1 MGVPFIKDINTSP
14 LPLPSITKL
23 RTTVTPQGHRS
34 SAAEAF
40 LPASFVQR
48 HKNLTIC
55 FGAVVQKI
63 QISLLAGRKV
73 VEGIFVE
80 NEDAAVTPGIQGER
94 WFIRGK
100 EVVLC
105 AGAVGS
111 AQLLIL
117 RYGKFGGG
125 SRLTDADGSGV
136 GAKEEMDKLG
146 IETKVDL
153 PGVGKHLVSSPSIAL
168 IYKLLSS
175 PYSLLLF
182 SGYLFLTFL

>member
-23 RTTVTPQGHRS
+23 RTTVTKEGHRS

-40 LPASFVQR
+40 LPASFVQHHR
-48 HKNLTIC
+48 NLTIC

-80 NEDAAVTPGIQGER
+80 NENDGGAPGIQGER

-117 RYGKFGGG
+117 RY
-125 SRLTDADGSGV
+125 
-136 GAKEEMDKLG
+136 AKSWRG
-146 IETKVDL
+146 
-153 PGVGKHLVSSPSIAL
+153 
-168 IYKLLSS
+168 
-175 PYSLLLF
+175 F
-182 SGYLFLTFL
+182 